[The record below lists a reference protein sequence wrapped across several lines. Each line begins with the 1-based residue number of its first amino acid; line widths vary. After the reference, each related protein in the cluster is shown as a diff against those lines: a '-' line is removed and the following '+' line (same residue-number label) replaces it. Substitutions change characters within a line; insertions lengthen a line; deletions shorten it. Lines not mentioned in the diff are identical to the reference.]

1 MKSNV
6 RNALAAAGF
15 VAATLV
21 SSVALAVV
29 EGETGPGGNDSL
41 ATAQPL
47 TIVNGTVEVTGAV
60 GSTTYSVPA
69 VSDVDF
75 YSFAATAGDM
85 LTIDINGGIK
95 DGGPTNPI
103 RSVDTVIALF
113 MSDGTMLYLN
123 DDADDI
129 DLGSIAT
136 NDSRIVN
143 AVLPA
148 TGTYFVGVVGTGFQS
163 MHLFSDGGLVTGP
176 TTADPNTGNG
186 SYTLTISGVTT
197 PPVDTPPPPVVDTPP
212 PPPVVGGAQQINI
225 DIRPRHPGVARIYP
239 HADDMVNVALLSSNG
254 FDALKVDRS
263 SITFGADGSE
273 RSLYRCHNEGIDVNR
288 DGKKDLVCRFKVKAA
303 GFDVGDVEGVVRGNT
318 VDGKPFEGHAPLKV
332 VTPGKK
338 RKHRHDNDRWERHA
352 DRR

>member
-29 EGETGPGGNDSL
+29 ESETAPGSNDSL
-41 ATAQPL
+41 ATAQAL
-47 TIVNGTVEVTGAV
+47 TVVNGTAGNGTAEVTGTI
-60 GSTTYSVPA
+60 GSTTYSVAA
-69 VSDVDF
+69 VPDVDF
-75 YSFAATAGDM
+75 YSFAASQGDI
-85 LTIDINGGIK
+85 LTIDIGGGIK

-113 MSDGTMLYLN
+113 SADGTMLYLN
-123 DDADDI
+123 DDADAI
-129 DLGSIAT
+129 DLNSIAT
-136 NDSRIVN
+136 NDSTILN

-148 TGTYFVGVVGTGFQS
+148 TGTYFVGVVGTGIQS
-163 MHLFSDGGLVTGP
+163 MHLFSDGGVVTGP
-176 TTADPNTGNG
+176 STADPNTGNG

-197 PPVDTPPPPVVDTPP
+197 PVVDTPP
-212 PPPVVGGAQQINI
+212 APPPAPLVQQINI

-239 HADDMVNVALLSSNG
+239 HSDDMVNVALLSADG

-263 SITFGADGSE
+263 SLTFGADGSE
-273 RSLYRCHNEGIDVNR
+273 RSLYRCHNEGFDVNR
-288 DGKKDLVCRFKVKAA
+288 DGKKDLVCRFKIKAA
-303 GFDVGDVEGVVRGNT
+303 GFDVGDVEGVLKGNT
-318 VDGKPFEGHAPLKV
+318 VDGKPIEGHAPLKIV
-332 VTPGKK
+332 MPGKK
-338 RKHRHDNDRWERHA
+338 RKHQRDNERWERHA